1 MDRGCAALKKIFFIR
16 HGATAGNLQRRYI
29 GRTDEPLCAE
39 GTEQVLRLK
48 EQDISVDII
57 YTSPMIRAQQT
68 AELLF
73 PGRERITVEDLRETD
88 FGIFEGKTA
97 DEMSNLSEYQTWV
110 DSMCLDPIPG
120 GDSVSGFKARCCA
133 AFEGILEMLP
143 ENSSAAIVTHG
154 GVIMAVLEAYALP
167 KRGFYDYHVQPG
179 SLLCCEYDG
188 TLRIVETKAGNE

>member
-1 MDRGCAALKKIFFIR
+1 MKKIFFIR

-48 EQDISVDII
+48 ERDISVDII
-57 YTSPMIRAQQT
+57 YTSPMLRARQT

-73 PGRERITVEDLRETD
+73 PGREQITVEDLRETD

-97 DEMSNLSEYQTWV
+97 DELAGLPEYQHWV

-120 GDSVSGFKARCCA
+120 GDSVSGFKARCCNT
-133 AFEGILEMLP
+133 FEGILEMLP
-143 ENSSAAIVTHG
+143 EDSSAAIVTHG
-154 GVIMAVLEAYALP
+154 GVIMAVLEACALP

-179 SLLCCEYDG
+179 SMLCCEYDG
-188 TLRIVETKAGNE
+188 TLKIVELKAKNERDGN